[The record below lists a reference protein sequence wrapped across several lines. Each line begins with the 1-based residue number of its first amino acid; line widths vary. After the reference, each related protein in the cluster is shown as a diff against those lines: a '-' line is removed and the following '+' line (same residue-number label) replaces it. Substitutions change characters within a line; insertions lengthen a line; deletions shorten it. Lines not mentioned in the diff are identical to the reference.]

1 LGDYQVITSMTG
13 YASDTILV
21 GDFSL
26 DAEIKSVNS
35 KSFDLKIYLPEYMT
49 FMENDIRQLVSKQIA
64 RGSIV
69 LKIKAKHNDEAS
81 SNFTLNN
88 EVLNTAIDEIKTIE
102 QKCDEKNIQFSPLT
116 VLDFFSVKGVWE
128 ENKISQTDTVEL
140 KSVILDKLP
149 ELLKKF
155 IETRRIEGQG
165 LQAILVEKLSSI
177 MEFIQEIDKILPDR
191 TRHLKKNFKTALDK
205 IINEQNQVDENRL
218 EQEIALLVIKQDI
231 QEELDRLKV
240 HIVSMQDLVNSS
252 NVVGK
257 KLDFLSQELN
267 REVNTICSK
276 SQYSDLTK
284 LGIEMKTLVDQF
296 REQVQNVE

>member
-1 LGDYQVITSMTG
+1 MTG

-21 GDFSL
+21 GNFSL

-88 EVLNTAIDEIKTIE
+88 KVLNTAIDEIKTIE
-102 QKCDEKNIQFSPLT
+102 QKCDGKNIQLSPFT

-128 ENKISQTDTVEL
+128 ENKISQTGTLEL
-140 KSVILDKLP
+140 KSVMLDKLP
-149 ELLKKF
+149 ELIKKF
-155 IETRRIEGQG
+155 METRRIEGQG
-165 LQAILVEKLSSI
+165 LQAILIEKLSSI
-177 MEFIQEIDKILPDR
+177 MEFIKEIDKILPDR
-191 TRHLKKNFKTALDK
+191 SRHLKKNFRTALDK

-276 SQYSDLTK
+276 SQYSDLTR

>member
-1 LGDYQVITSMTG
+1 MTG

-102 QKCDEKNIQFSPLT
+102 QKCDGKNIQLSPFT

-140 KSVILDKLP
+140 KSVMLDKLP
-149 ELLKKF
+149 ELIKKF

-177 MEFIQEIDKILPDR
+177 MKFIKEVDKILPDR
-191 TRHLKKNFKTALDK
+191 SRYLKKNFKTALDK

-218 EQEIALLVIKQDI
+218 EQEVALLVIKQDI

-240 HIVSMQDLVNSS
+240 HIISMQDLVNSS
-252 NVVGK
+252 KVVGK

>member
-1 LGDYQVITSMTG
+1 MTG

-21 GDFSL
+21 GNFSL

-35 KSFDLKIYLPEYMT
+35 KSFDLKIYLPEYMAS
-49 FMENDIRQLVSKQIA
+49 MENDIRQLVSKQIA

-140 KSVILDKLP
+140 TSVMLDKLP
-149 ELLKKF
+149 ELIKKF
-155 IETRRIEGQG
+155 IETRKIEGQG

-177 MEFIQEIDKILPDR
+177 MELIKEIDKILPDR
-191 TRHLKKNFKTALDK
+191 SRHLKKNFKTALDK

>member
-1 LGDYQVITSMTG
+1 MTG

-69 LKIKAKHNDEAS
+69 LKIKAKQNDEAS
-81 SNFTLNN
+81 SNFTLNK

-140 KSVILDKLP
+140 KSVMLDKLP
-149 ELLKKF
+149 ELIKKF

-177 MEFIQEIDKILPDR
+177 MEFIKEIDKILPDR
-191 TRHLKKNFKTALDK
+191 SRHLKKNFKTALDK

>member
-1 LGDYQVITSMTG
+1 MTG

-88 EVLNTAIDEIKTIE
+88 EVLNTVIDEIKTIE
-102 QKCDEKNIQFSPLT
+102 QKCDEENIKFSPIT

-128 ENKISQTDTVEL
+128 ENKISQTDTVKL
-140 KSVILDKLP
+140 KSVMLDKLP
-149 ELLKKF
+149 KLIKKF
-155 IETRRIEGQG
+155 METRRIEGQG

-177 MEFIQEIDKILPDR
+177 MKFIKEVDKILPDR
-191 TRHLKKNFKTALDK
+191 SRYLKKNFKTALDK

-218 EQEIALLVIKQDI
+218 EQEVALLVIKQDI

-240 HIVSMQDLVNSS
+240 HIISMQDLVNSS
-252 NVVGK
+252 KVVGK

>member
-1 LGDYQVITSMTG
+1 MTG

-140 KSVILDKLP
+140 KSVMLDKLP
-149 ELLKKF
+149 ELIKKF

-177 MEFIQEIDKILPDR
+177 MELIKEIDKILPDR
-191 TRHLKKNFKTALDK
+191 SRHLKKNFKTALDK

-252 NVVGK
+252 KVVGK

>member
-1 LGDYQVITSMTG
+1 MTG

-49 FMENDIRQLVSKQIA
+49 PMENDIRQLVSKQIA

-69 LKIKAKHNDEAS
+69 LKIKAKHIDEAS
-81 SNFTLNN
+81 SNFTLNK

-116 VLDFFSVKGVWE
+116 ILDFFSVKGVWE
-128 ENKISQTDTVEL
+128 ENKISQTDLVEL
-140 KSVILDKLP
+140 KSVMLDKLP
-149 ELLKKF
+149 ELIKKF
-155 IETRRIEGQG
+155 IETRKFEGQG

-177 MEFIQEIDKILPDR
+177 MEFIKEIDKILPDR
-191 TRHLKKNFKTALDK
+191 SRHLKKNFKTALGK
-205 IINEQNQVDENRL
+205 VINEQNQLDENRL

>member
-1 LGDYQVITSMTG
+1 MTG

-21 GDFSL
+21 GNFSL

-140 KSVILDKLP
+140 KSVILNKLP
-149 ELLKKF
+149 ELMKKF

-191 TRHLKKNFKTALDK
+191 SRHLKKNFKTALDK

>member
-1 LGDYQVITSMTG
+1 MTG

-69 LKIKAKHNDEAS
+69 LKIKAKQNDEAS

-128 ENKISQTDTVEL
+128 ENTISQIDTFEL
-140 KSVILDKLP
+140 KSVMLDKLP
-149 ELLKKF
+149 ELIKKF

-177 MEFIQEIDKILPDR
+177 MEFIKEIDKVLPDR
-191 TRHLKKNFKTALDK
+191 SRHLKKNFKTALDK

-252 NVVGK
+252 KVVGK

>member
-1 LGDYQVITSMTG
+1 MTG

-26 DAEIKSVNS
+26 DAEIKSLNS

-102 QKCDEKNIQFSPLT
+102 QKCDGKNIQLSPFT

-128 ENKISQTDTVEL
+128 ENKISQTETVEL
-140 KSVILDKLP
+140 KSVMLDKLP
-149 ELLKKF
+149 ELIKKF
-155 IETRRIEGQG
+155 METRRIEGQG
-165 LQAILVEKLSSI
+165 LQAILIEKLSSI
-177 MEFIQEIDKILPDR
+177 MEFIKEIDKILPDR
-191 TRHLKKNFKTALDK
+191 SRHLKKNFRTALDK

-284 LGIEMKTLVDQF
+284 LGIEMKTLVDQI

>member
-1 LGDYQVITSMTG
+1 MTG

-21 GDFSL
+21 GNFSL

-69 LKIKAKHNDEAS
+69 LKIKAKQNDEAS

-140 KSVILDKLP
+140 KSVMLDKLP
-149 ELLKKF
+149 ELIKKF

-177 MEFIQEIDKILPDR
+177 MEFIKEIDKVLPDR
-191 TRHLKKNFKTALDK
+191 SRHLKKNFKTALDK

-252 NVVGK
+252 KVVGK

>member
-1 LGDYQVITSMTG
+1 MTG

-49 FMENDIRQLVSKQIA
+49 FMENDIRQLVSKQIS

-69 LKIKAKHNDEAS
+69 LKIKSKHNGEAS

-140 KSVILDKLP
+140 KSVMLDKLP
-149 ELLKKF
+149 ELIKKF

-177 MEFIQEIDKILPDR
+177 MEFIKEIDKILPDR
-191 TRHLKKNFKTALDK
+191 SRHLKKNFKTALDK

>member
-1 LGDYQVITSMTG
+1 MTG

-69 LKIKAKHNDEAS
+69 LKIKAKQNDEAS

-140 KSVILDKLP
+140 KSVMLDKLP
-149 ELLKKF
+149 ELIKKF

-177 MEFIQEIDKILPDR
+177 MEFIKEIDKILPDR
-191 TRHLKKNFKTALDK
+191 SRQLKKNFKTALDK

-284 LGIEMKTLVDQF
+284 LGIEMKTLVYQF

>member
-1 LGDYQVITSMTG
+1 MTG

-128 ENKISQTDTVEL
+128 ENKISQTDTVDL
-140 KSVILDKLP
+140 KSVMLDKLP
-149 ELLKKF
+149 ELIKKF

-177 MEFIQEIDKILPDR
+177 MEFIKEIDKILPDR
-191 TRHLKKNFKTALDK
+191 SRHLKKNFKTALDK

>member
-1 LGDYQVITSMTG
+1 MTG

-21 GDFSL
+21 GNFSL

-88 EVLNTAIDEIKTIE
+88 EVLNTAIDQIKTIE

-140 KSVILDKLP
+140 KSVMLDKLP
-149 ELLKKF
+149 ELIKKF
-155 IETRRIEGQG
+155 IKTRRIEGQG

-177 MEFIQEIDKILPDR
+177 MEFIKEIDKILPDR
-191 TRHLKKNFKTALDK
+191 SRHLKKNFKTALDK

>member
-1 LGDYQVITSMTG
+1 MTG

-21 GDFSL
+21 GNFSL

-140 KSVILDKLP
+140 KSVMLDKLP
-149 ELLKKF
+149 ELIKKF

-177 MEFIQEIDKILPDR
+177 MEFIKEIDKILPDR
-191 TRHLKKNFKTALDK
+191 SRHLKKNFKTALDK

-240 HIVSMQDLVNSS
+240 HIVSMLDLVNSS

>member
-1 LGDYQVITSMTG
+1 MTG

-21 GDFSL
+21 GNFSL

-69 LKIKAKHNDEAS
+69 LKIKAKQNDEAS

-140 KSVILDKLP
+140 KSVMLDKLP
-149 ELLKKF
+149 ELIKKF

-177 MEFIQEIDKILPDR
+177 MEFIKEIDKLLPDR
-191 TRHLKKNFKTALDK
+191 SRHLKKNFKTALDK

-240 HIVSMQDLVNSS
+240 HIVSMQDLVNSP

>member
-1 LGDYQVITSMTG
+1 MTG

-21 GDFSL
+21 GNFSL

-128 ENKISQTDTVEL
+128 ENKISQTETLEL
-140 KSVILDKLP
+140 KSVMLDKLP
-149 ELLKKF
+149 ELIKKF
-155 IETRRIEGQG
+155 METRRIEGQG
-165 LQAILVEKLSSI
+165 LQAILIEKLSSI
-177 MEFIQEIDKILPDR
+177 MEFIKEIDKILPDR
-191 TRHLKKNFKTALDK
+191 SRHLKKNFKTALDK

-252 NVVGK
+252 KVVGK

>member
-1 LGDYQVITSMTG
+1 MTG

-140 KSVILDKLP
+140 KSVMLDKLP
-149 ELLKKF
+149 ELIKKF

-177 MEFIQEIDKILPDR
+177 MEFIKEIDKILPDR
-191 TRHLKKNFKTALDK
+191 SRHLQKNFKTALDK

>member
-1 LGDYQVITSMTG
+1 MTG

-21 GDFSL
+21 GNFSL

-140 KSVILDKLP
+140 KSVMLDKLP
-149 ELLKKF
+149 ELIKKF

-177 MEFIQEIDKILPDR
+177 MEFIKEIDKILPDR
-191 TRHLKKNFKTALDK
+191 SRHLKKNFKTALDK

-218 EQEIALLVIKQDI
+218 EQEIALLVLKQDI
-231 QEELDRLKV
+231 QEEIDRLKV

>member
-1 LGDYQVITSMTG
+1 MTG

-21 GDFSL
+21 GNFSL

-88 EVLNTAIDEIKTIE
+88 EVLNKAIDEIKTIE

-116 VLDFFSVKGVWE
+116 ILDFFSVKGVWE

-140 KSVILDKLP
+140 TSVMLDKLP
-149 ELLKKF
+149 ELIKKF

-177 MEFIQEIDKILPDR
+177 MEFTKEIDKILPDR
-191 TRHLKKNFKTALDK
+191 SRHLKKNFKTALDK

>member
-1 LGDYQVITSMTG
+1 MGDYQVINSMTG

-21 GDFSL
+21 GNFSL

-69 LKIKAKHNDEAS
+69 LKIKAKQNDEAS

-88 EVLNTAIDEIKTIE
+88 EVLNKAIDEIKTIE

-128 ENKISQTDTVEL
+128 ENKISQTETLEL
-140 KSVILDKLP
+140 KSVMLDKLP
-149 ELLKKF
+149 ELIKKF
-155 IETRRIEGQG
+155 METRRIEGQG

-177 MEFIQEIDKILPDR
+177 MEFIEEIDKILPDR
-191 TRHLKKNFKTALDK
+191 SRHLKKNFKTALDK

-252 NVVGK
+252 KVVGK

-276 SQYSDLTK
+276 SQYSDLTR

>member
-1 LGDYQVITSMTG
+1 MTG

-49 FMENDIRQLVSKQIA
+49 SMENDIRQLVSKQIA

-140 KSVILDKLP
+140 KSVMLDKLP
-149 ELLKKF
+149 ELIKKF

-177 MEFIQEIDKILPDR
+177 MEFIKEIDKILPDR
-191 TRHLKKNFKTALDK
+191 SRHLKKNFKTALDK

>member
-1 LGDYQVITSMTG
+1 MTG

-102 QKCDEKNIQFSPLT
+102 QKCDGKNIQLSPFT

-128 ENKISQTDTVEL
+128 ENKISQTETLEL
-140 KSVILDKLP
+140 KSVMLDKLP
-149 ELLKKF
+149 ELIKKF
-155 IETRRIEGQG
+155 METRRIEGQG
-165 LQAILVEKLSSI
+165 LQAILIEKLSSI
-177 MEFIQEIDKILPDR
+177 MEFIKEIDKILPDR
-191 TRHLKKNFKTALDK
+191 SRHLKKNFRTALDK

-276 SQYSDLTK
+276 SQYSDLTR

>member
-1 LGDYQVITSMTG
+1 MTG

-21 GDFSL
+21 GNFSL

-69 LKIKAKHNDEAS
+69 LKIKAKQNDEAS
-81 SNFTLNN
+81 SIFTVNN

-140 KSVILDKLP
+140 KSVMLDKLP
-149 ELLKKF
+149 ELIKKF

-177 MEFIQEIDKILPDR
+177 MELIKEIDKILPDR
-191 TRHLKKNFKTALDK
+191 SRHLKKNFKTALDK

-252 NVVGK
+252 KVVGK

>member
-1 LGDYQVITSMTG
+1 MTG

-69 LKIKAKHNDEAS
+69 LKIKAKQNDEAS

-116 VLDFFSVKGVWE
+116 ILDFFSVKGVWE
-128 ENKISQTDTVEL
+128 ENKISQTDKVEL
-140 KSVILDKLP
+140 KSVMLDKLP
-149 ELLKKF
+149 ELIKKF

-177 MEFIQEIDKILPDR
+177 MEFIKEIDKILPDR
-191 TRHLKKNFKTALDK
+191 SRHLKKNFKTALDK

-240 HIVSMQDLVNSS
+240 HIISMQDLVNSS
-252 NVVGK
+252 KVVGK

>member
-1 LGDYQVITSMTG
+1 MTG

-102 QKCDEKNIQFSPLT
+102 QRCDEKNIQFSPLT

-140 KSVILDKLP
+140 KSVMLDKLP
-149 ELLKKF
+149 ELIKKF

-177 MEFIQEIDKILPDR
+177 MEFIKEIDKILPDR
-191 TRHLKKNFKTALDK
+191 SRHLKKNFKTALDK

>member
-1 LGDYQVITSMTG
+1 MTG

-21 GDFSL
+21 GNFSL

-140 KSVILDKLP
+140 KSVMLDKLP
-149 ELLKKF
+149 ELIKKF

-177 MEFIQEIDKILPDR
+177 MEFIKEIDKILPDR
-191 TRHLKKNFKTALDK
+191 SRHLKKNFRTALDK

-252 NVVGK
+252 KVVGK

>member
-1 LGDYQVITSMTG
+1 MTG

-69 LKIKAKHNDEAS
+69 LKIKAKQNDEAS

-140 KSVILDKLP
+140 KSVMLDKLP
-149 ELLKKF
+149 ELIKKF

-177 MEFIQEIDKILPDR
+177 MEFIKEIDKILPDR
-191 TRHLKKNFKTALDK
+191 SRYLKKNFKTALDK

-252 NVVGK
+252 KVVGK

>member
-1 LGDYQVITSMTG
+1 MTG

-21 GDFSL
+21 GNFSL

-102 QKCDEKNIQFSPLT
+102 QKCDGKNIQLSPFT

-140 KSVILDKLP
+140 KSVMLDKLP
-149 ELLKKF
+149 ELIKKF

-177 MEFIQEIDKILPDR
+177 MEFIKEIDKVLPDR
-191 TRHLKKNFKTALDK
+191 SRHLKKNFKTALDK

-252 NVVGK
+252 KVVGK

>member
-1 LGDYQVITSMTG
+1 MTG

-102 QKCDEKNIQFSPLT
+102 QKCDGKNIQLSPFT

-128 ENKISQTDTVEL
+128 ENKISQTETLEL
-140 KSVILDKLP
+140 KSVMLDKLP
-149 ELLKKF
+149 ELIKKF
-155 IETRRIEGQG
+155 METRRIEGQG

-177 MEFIQEIDKILPDR
+177 MEFIKEIDEILPDR
-191 TRHLKKNFKTALDK
+191 SRHFKKNFRTALDK
-205 IINEQNQVDENRL
+205 IINEQNQAGENRL

>member
-1 LGDYQVITSMTG
+1 MTG

-21 GDFSL
+21 GNFSL

-69 LKIKAKHNDEAS
+69 LKIKAKQNDEAS

-88 EVLNTAIDEIKTIE
+88 EVLNKAIDEIKTIE

-140 KSVILDKLP
+140 KSVMLDKLP
-149 ELLKKF
+149 ELIKKF

-177 MEFIQEIDKILPDR
+177 MEFIKEIDKILPDR
-191 TRHLKKNFKTALDK
+191 SRYLKKNFKTALDK

>member
-1 LGDYQVITSMTG
+1 MTG

-21 GDFSL
+21 GNFSL

-69 LKIKAKHNDEAS
+69 LKIKAKQTDEAS

-140 KSVILDKLP
+140 KSVMLDKLP
-149 ELLKKF
+149 ELIKKF

-177 MEFIQEIDKILPDR
+177 MEFIKEIDKILPDR
-191 TRHLKKNFKTALDK
+191 SRHLKKNFKTALDK

-252 NVVGK
+252 KVVGK

>member
-1 LGDYQVITSMTG
+1 MTG

-88 EVLNTAIDEIKTIE
+88 EVLNKAIDEIKTIE

-140 KSVILDKLP
+140 TSVMLDKLP
-149 ELLKKF
+149 ELIKKF

-165 LQAILVEKLSSI
+165 LQAILIEKLSSI
-177 MEFIQEIDKILPDR
+177 MEFIKEIDKILPDR
-191 TRHLKKNFKTALDK
+191 SRHLKKNFRTALDK

-276 SQYSDLTK
+276 SQYIDLTK

>member
-1 LGDYQVITSMTG
+1 MTG
-13 YASDTILV
+13 YASDAILL
-21 GDFSL
+21 GGFSL
-26 DAEIKSVNS
+26 ELEMKSVNS

-69 LKIKAKHNDEAS
+69 LKIKAKQNDEAS

-128 ENKISQTDTVEL
+128 ENKISQTETVEL
-140 KSVILDKLP
+140 KSVMLDKLP
-149 ELLKKF
+149 ELIKKF

-165 LQAILVEKLSSI
+165 LQAILAEKLSSI
-177 MEFIQEIDKILPDR
+177 MNLLKEIEKILPKR
-191 TRHLKKNFKTALDK
+191 SGYLKKNFKTAFDK
-205 IINEQNQVDENRL
+205 TINEKNLVDENRL
-218 EQEIALLVIKQDI
+218 EQEIALLLIKQDI

-240 HIVSMQDLVNSS
+240 HIVSMQELVNSS

>member
-1 LGDYQVITSMTG
+1 MTG

-21 GDFSL
+21 GNFSL

-69 LKIKAKHNDEAS
+69 IKIKAKHNDEAS

-128 ENKISQTDTVEL
+128 ENKISQTDPVEL
-140 KSVILDKLP
+140 KSVMLDKLP
-149 ELLKKF
+149 ELIKKF

-177 MEFIQEIDKILPDR
+177 MEFIKEIDKILPDR
-191 TRHLKKNFKTALDK
+191 SRHLKKNFKTALDK

-240 HIVSMQDLVNSS
+240 HIASMQDLVNSS
-252 NVVGK
+252 KVVGK

>member
-1 LGDYQVITSMTG
+1 MTG

-140 KSVILDKLP
+140 KSVMLDKLP
-149 ELLKKF
+149 ELIKKF

-177 MEFIQEIDKILPDR
+177 MEFIKEIDKILPDR
-191 TRHLKKNFKTALDK
+191 SRHLKKNFKTALDK

-252 NVVGK
+252 KVVGK

-284 LGIEMKTLVDQF
+284 LGIEMKILVDQF